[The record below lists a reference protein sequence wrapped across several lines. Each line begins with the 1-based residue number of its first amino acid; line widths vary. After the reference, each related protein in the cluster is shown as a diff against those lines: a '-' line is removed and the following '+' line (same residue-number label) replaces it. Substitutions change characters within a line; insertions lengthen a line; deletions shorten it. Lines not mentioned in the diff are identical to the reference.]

1 MMVIFF
7 MADND
12 DREVDLA
19 GPAAGETTEPPAQG
33 EASRSGAG
41 GNGGGGEFRG
51 PMPHP
56 DVLLYQESDYFQ
68 RSRNDARER
77 RWTRL
82 IMYAVVMLFA
92 IAFLYSGL
100 NFALKVGNGLLTAKQ
115 EIVTAL
121 TSDSK
126 KQCVVPLKCITE
138 EAKTPPA
145 PTVSQQARDSAITAN
160 LNADWLSA
168 SSLIAIV
175 AFILGVGLT
184 LILTLLKAT
193 YQHPT
198 DKELKRTENGSTI
211 ELATPLSQ
219 LVEKL
224 IGYLKEKFSK

>member
-1 MMVIFF
+1 

-12 DREVDLA
+12 DRDVDLA
-19 GPAAGETTEPPAQG
+19 APGAGETNEPPQPRR
-33 EASRSGAG
+33 ESNTSSGSD
-41 GNGGGGEFRG
+41 GGGRG
-51 PMPHP
+51 PLPP
-56 DVLLYQESDYFQ
+56 PELLLYHESEYFK
-68 RSRNDARER
+68 RSRHDAYER

-82 IMYAVVMLFA
+82 IMYTVVMLFA
-92 IAFLYSGL
+92 VLFLASGL
-100 NFALKVGNGLLTAKQ
+100 SFALKVGDGLLTAKQ
-115 EIVTAL
+115 TIVKAL
-121 TSDSK
+121 TSDRLNE
-126 KQCVVPLKCITE
+126 CVVPLKCITE
-138 EAKTPPA
+138 DVKATPPA
-145 PTVSQQARDSAITAN
+145 AEQARNSAITAN

-198 DKELKRTENGSTI
+198 DKDIKRSEDSSTT

-219 LVEKL
+219 LFERA

>member
-12 DREVDLA
+12 DREVDLSA
-19 GPAAGETTEPPAQG
+19 PGAGETNEPPEQRRESNMG
-33 EASRSGAG
+33 SGG
-41 GNGGGGEFRG
+41 DGGGRG
-51 PMPHP
+51 PLPP
-56 DVLLYQESDYFQ
+56 PELLLYHESEYFK
-68 RSRNDARER
+68 RSRHDAYER

-82 IMYAVVMLFA
+82 IMYGVVMIFA
-92 IAFLYSGL
+92 ISFLYSGL
-100 NFALKVGNGLLTAKQ
+100 NFALKVGDGLLTAKQ
-115 EIVTAL
+115 TIVKAL
-121 TSDSK
+121 TSDRLNE
-126 KQCVVPLKCITE
+126 CVVPLKCITE
-138 EAKTPPA
+138 DVKATPPA
-145 PTVSQQARDSAITAN
+145 SPAAEQARNSSITAN

-198 DKELKRTENGSTI
+198 DKDIKRNEDSSTV

-219 LVEKL
+219 LFERA